1 MTGIM
6 RIGIDA
12 RKIADSG
19 IGRYI
24 QNLIE
29 KLLEIDSF
37 NEYILFFQPD
47 DELTYNYTGGNVR
60 KVIERAGKYS
70 LAEHWTL
77 ARQAEK
83 HELDIFHATHYV
95 LPRFLK
101 CRSVVTIHDVI
112 HLIDPSFGFFAR
124 AYAKIMIR
132 SAIVRSDQVIT
143 VSNQTK
149 DDLVS
154 ILCAPASKINVI
166 HNGGGSDFKPVA
178 GDKLNRPL
186 DEMGLKRG
194 YFLFVGSD
202 RPHKNLKAVEG
213 VMNAMRAD
221 TRFVVVGRVNASVKK
236 RYEKFGG
243 RVKFF
248 YQMDKQKMEAL
259 YCGTAALLFPSYH
272 EGFGL
277 PPLEA
282 MALGA
287 PVVASNRSAIPEV
300 TGDAARLVDPDDI
313 EAMARALE
321 KIRDDIGERQKL
333 IEAGAKRVSEF
344 SWEKMARMTLEIY
357 ERAMR

>member
-1 MTGIM
+1 M

-19 IGRYI
+19 IGRYTE
-24 QNLIE
+24 NLIE
-29 KLLEIDSF
+29 KLLEIDRL
-37 NEYILFFQPD
+37 NEYVLFFQPED
-47 DELTYNYTGGNVR
+47 SPNYDYPGGNVR

-70 LAEHWTL
+70 LAEHWAL

-83 HELDIFHATHYV
+83 LELDIFHATHYV

-112 HLIDPSFGFFAR
+112 HLIDPSFGFIAR
-124 AYAKIMIR
+124 AYARAMIR
-132 SAIVRSDQVIT
+132 SAISRSEIVIT
-143 VSNQTK
+143 VSNQTR
-149 DDLVS
+149 DDLLS
-154 ILCAPASKINVI
+154 MFSAPPSKINVI
-166 HNGGGSDFKPVA
+166 YNGGGSDFLPIARDRLDRTLA
-178 GDKLNRPL
+178 G
-186 DEMGLKRG
+186 MGLEQG
-194 YFLFVGSD
+194 YYLFVGSD

-213 VMNAMRAD
+213 SLGAMRAD
-221 TRFVVVGRVNASVKK
+221 TRFVVVGRVKQSEKK
-236 RYEKFGG
+236 RYEKFGA

-248 YQMDKQKMEAL
+248 EKVDKQKMEAL

-282 MALGA
+282 MACGA

-300 TGDAARLVDPDDI
+300 TGSAAILIDPDDI
-313 EAMARALE
+313 EAMARALG
-321 KIRDDIGERQKL
+321 KIRDDMDERRRL
-333 IEAGAKRVSEF
+333 IEAGVKRVAEF
-344 SWEKMARMTLEIY
+344 SWEKTARATLELY